1 MSQKFNQKDNSS
13 IVLSNKDSSYPI
25 SRISA
30 KFEPVNQ
37 LEVYKEAEKF
47 LSLVEKAK
55 LTVIVDQIKNLQ
67 KEARKIIMES
77 QKNFDLHR
85 ASCQFIKRPGHT
97 YYLYDRGQNDTYFSL
112 ISPQEWGENCPH
124 KYVGSYR
131 LEDDYSWSS
140 VDEETTLE

>member
-1 MSQKFNQKDNSS
+1 MDPKFNQKNNSS
-13 IVLSNKDSSYPI
+13 IVLSNKDSAYPI

-37 LEVYKEAEKF
+37 LDAYKEAEKF

-55 LTVIVDQIKNLQ
+55 LTVIVEQIKHLQ

-77 QKNFDLHR
+77 QKNFDLHL
-85 ASCQFIKRPGHT
+85 ASCQFIKRTGHT
-97 YYLYDRGQNDTYFSL
+97 YHLYDRGQNDKYFSL
-112 ISPQEWGENCPH
+112 ISPQEWGEKCPH
-124 KYVGSYR
+124 SYIGSYR

-140 VDEETTLE
+140 IDEETALE